1 MIWWRYSAESLM
13 NKARTAAEM
22 RAAAAADPRNDLHL
36 IRLAQKLEE
45 DGQPSLDAWRQA
57 IAVNPRRDL
66 SLTQAA
72 IAEELS
78 GSPAEA
84 ERLLLQAEQYNHL
97 WLPRWSLAN
106 FYARHNR
113 ASETYHWAHEAML
126 RSYADPGALF
136 LLCRSSGASD
146 AELLKSIIPA
156 TPRALGAFVYFLVRR
171 NEPDSLE
178 PAASAYLKSAQVSGT
193 RPIEKVETVSAA
205 ITALIAADRPEPAW
219 RLWTSLKA
227 AQLLPYAEGPLV
239 NPELKLPLNPPA
251 FDWRIPVVPGVETLR
266 GVPENGIKFTFSG
279 TQPENAELLGQDLYL
294 RGDSEWTLTFEYETR
309 GFTQAKTG
317 VQWKLNGSDTV
328 QDLALTEEWKT
339 ASVTWEVPPGLHRL
353 SLQIVR
359 VNGQPR
365 VEGELRLRGLQLK
378 AGGGR

>member
-1 MIWWRYSAESLM
+1 M

-22 RAAAAADPRNDLHL
+22 RAAAATDSLNDLYP

-72 IAEELS
+72 IAAELS

-113 ASETYHWAHEAML
+113 AGETFHWAHEAML
-126 RSYADPGALF
+126 RSYGDPGALF
-136 LLCRSSGASD
+136 QLCRNSGASD
-146 AELLKSIIPA
+146 TELLKSVIPA
-156 TPRALGAFVYFLVRR
+156 TPRVLGAFVYFLVRR

-178 PAASAYLKSAQVSGT
+178 QAASAYLKSAQVSGT

-227 AQLLPYAEGPLV
+227 AQLLPYAAEPLV

-251 FDWRIPVVPGVETLR
+251 FDWRIPAVPGVETLR

-279 TQPENAELLGQDLYL
+279 TQPENAELLRQDLYL
-294 RGDSEWTLTFEYETR
+294 RGASEWTLVFEYETR
-309 GFTQAKTG
+309 GFTQAKSG
-317 VQWKLNGSDTV
+317 VQWKLSGSDIV

-339 ASVTWEVPPGLHRL
+339 ANVTWAVPPGLHRL
-353 SLQIVR
+353 SLEIVR